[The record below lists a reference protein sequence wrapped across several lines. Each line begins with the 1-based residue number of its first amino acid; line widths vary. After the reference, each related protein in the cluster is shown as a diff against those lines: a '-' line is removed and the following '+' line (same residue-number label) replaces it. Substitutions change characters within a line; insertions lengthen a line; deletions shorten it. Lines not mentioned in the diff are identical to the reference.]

1 MPGEGRPGT
10 FHRYNAHVAARRL
23 EQEETLMKNFRPL
36 AILALSLVMSL
47 ACATA
52 PAQDTREPRT
62 VGVLFVVHGGAVEQD
77 VADTFDSTLQ
87 FFQYDPNNSIYKS
100 LIWNA
105 AAWPTVV
112 KSGDSQ
118 SYANAASQLKKYTF
132 GSERMGGNDPASAL
146 TDRQFDMLQRE
157 LEARGRELNV
167 RFVADIAQWIGTQEQ
182 ANRLPWPRYLYEP
195 KVPGGSPLTYCGSAA
210 DGGPWAGC
218 DPERYNVDGPAER
231 LLTQGAG
238 EIVVIDLTVGG
249 TRFWKTHDVISMTRR
264 VVADWNQRKGT
275 SVPVRWVN
283 DPSDLM
289 RDSYPSD
296 PPNWTRSLGPP
307 KTDPRV
313 PLAGRR
319 NPVIEDPLLAAMHV
333 DGIVAA
339 FNPSVRPKDTA
350 VLFINHA
357 IRDGNENFDPKIDD
371 TVVLDGL
378 IKQELLRRY
387 PKIKPENIL
396 GSWMGIREANPEVRL
411 GGRVRSNLERT
422 RNMRGED
429 LGGAWLYESD
439 KQLPDG
445 DHRYR
450 YWDALDLLRQRGVRH
465 IVVIFSQIVIDNAI
479 NLIEV
484 PNQIAKEIGSASWLY
499 ARSLD
504 RLHYP
509 EVGNPF
515 ADYWGVWA
523 DTQCRIEAPTE
534 NRATMTDATG
544 PCCLQMGGCGD
555 ARPYPPPRQTPMDVA
570 RPDTDPSL
578 IFDIPA
584 FGHLGYN
591 PSSGP
596 PDAKAPVQGQYRGT
610 WAVWRPPNDDPR
622 MGTLLA
628 SQVGQLLQR

>member
-1 MPGEGRPGT
+1 MQ
-10 FHRYNAHVAARRL
+10 H
-23 EQEETLMKNFRPL
+23 FRSL
-36 AILALSLVMSL
+36 AILAIGL
-47 ACATA
+47 AWATL
-52 PAQDTREPRT
+52 PALAETEPRT
-62 VGVLFVVHGGAVEQD
+62 VGVLFVVHGGAEEQG

-87 FFQYDPNNSIYKS
+87 FFQYDPNNVIFKS

-105 AAWPTVV
+105 AAWPTVL

-118 SYANAASQLKKYTF
+118 SYANAASQLKKYMF
-132 GSERMGGNDPASAL
+132 GTERLGGNDPAAAL
-146 TDRQFDMLQRE
+146 TDRQFESLQRA
-157 LEARGRELNV
+157 LEVESRKLNV

-195 KVPGGSPLTYCGSAA
+195 KVPNGSRLTYCGSAA
-210 DGGPWAGC
+210 DGGPWQGC

-231 LLTQGAG
+231 LLKQGAD
-238 EIVVIDLTVGG
+238 EIVVIDMTVGG
-249 TRFWKTHDVISMTRR
+249 TRFWKTYDVITMTRR

-283 DPSDLM
+283 DPADLM
-289 RDSYPSD
+289 RDSYPSE

-313 PLAGRR
+313 ALAGRE
-319 NPVIEDPLLAAMHV
+319 NPVIADPLLVNMHV
-333 DGIVAA
+333 DGIVAT
-339 FNPSVRPKDTA
+339 FNPAVLPRDTA
-350 VLFINHA
+350 VLFVNHA
-357 IRDGNENFDPKIDD
+357 TRDGNENFDPKIDD
-371 TVVLDGL
+371 TVVLDTL

-387 PKIKPENIL
+387 PQMNPENIL
-396 GSWMGIREANPEVRL
+396 GSWMGVREPNPAIQL

-422 RNMRGED
+422 REMRGED

-439 KQLPDG
+439 KQLPGG

-450 YWDALDLLRQRGVRH
+450 YWDALELLRQRGVRH

-484 PNQIAKEIGSASWLY
+484 PNQIAKEIGSSSWLY

-504 RLHYP
+504 RRHYP
-509 EVGNPF
+509 SGGSPF
-515 ADYWGVWA
+515 ADYWGVWV
-523 DTQCRIEAPTE
+523 DNQCRIEGAAGDP
-534 NRATMTDATG
+534 ASGSPATG

-555 ARPYPPPRQTPMDVA
+555 ARPYPPLRQTPIDQA

-578 IFDIPA
+578 AFDIPA
-584 FGHLGYN
+584 WGHLGYD
-591 PSSGP
+591 PAKGP
-596 PDAKAPVQGQYRGT
+596 PDDQAPVQGQYRGT
-610 WAVWRPPNDDPR
+610 WVMWQPPNDDPR

-628 SQVGQLLQR
+628 RQVGQFLQR